1 MTVRDLRLFMYD
13 LEEAF
18 REAKKTD
25 RSFERALHFRTAML
39 KLEEELFL
47 FLESVENEE

>member
-1 MTVRDLRLFMYD
+1 MTVPDLRLFIYD

-25 RSFERALHFRTAML
+25 RSFERALHFRAAML
-39 KLEEELFL
+39 RLEEELFL
-47 FLESVENEE
+47 YLKSMENEE